1 MKHNWHLSDSSK
13 TMVLPRCFGKTDD
26 VPWATPA
33 ATCMSRLSVWWITLG
48 IVPDWIQ
55 PGKPKQ
61 NDRHERMHRTLK
73 QAATKPPG
81 ACFRK
86 QQALFDQFCNKY
98 NMCHIYLK
106 AILLASVRQLKGFGI
121 STSAPSVW
129 GFSMTSAL
137 PSSKFEHSSVSGH
150 RR

>member
-1 MKHNWHLSDSSK
+1 
-13 TMVLPRCFGKTDD
+13 MVLPRGFGKTYG
-26 VPWATPA
+26 VPLATTA
-33 ATCMSRLSVWWITLG
+33 AAGLSRLAVWWITLG
-48 IVPDWIQ
+48 IFPEWIQ
-55 PGKPKQ
+55 PDKPKQ

-106 AILLASVRQLKGFGI
+106 TILLASVRQLKGFGI

-129 GFSMTSAL
+129 GLSMN
-137 PSSKFEHSSVSGH
+137 EGEI
-150 RR
+150 